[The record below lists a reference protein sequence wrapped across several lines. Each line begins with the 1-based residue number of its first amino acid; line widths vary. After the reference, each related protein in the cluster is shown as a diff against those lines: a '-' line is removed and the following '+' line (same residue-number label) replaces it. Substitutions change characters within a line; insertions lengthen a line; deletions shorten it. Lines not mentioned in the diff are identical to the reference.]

1 VTKESIHHP
10 IPFLVFLRPVKEA
23 LQHPI
28 FKTVSEASEAL
39 GVEVYVVGGYVRDHL
54 LDRPCTDVDFVC
66 VGDGLELA
74 EKVAELLPGKHKVS
88 VFKNFGTAHIHEGD
102 WDYEFV
108 GARKESYSRNSRKP
122 DVEPGT
128 LEDDQLRRDFTIN
141 ALGISLN
148 ADNYGE
154 LVDPFGGI
162 ADLDK
167 QIIRTP
173 TDPDITFSDDPL
185 RMMRAIRFA
194 SQLGFSIDEETW
206 ESIKRQVER
215 IDIISKER
223 IRDEL
228 NKIILSL
235 KPSLGLDLLFKSGL
249 LVRFFPEMV
258 ELHGVEVRKGVSHKD
273 NFYHTLK
280 VLDNVAE
287 LSDDL
292 WLRWSAILHDIA
304 KPRTKAFNDKDGWTF
319 HAHEFVGSKMVKR
332 IFRKLKLP
340 LNEHMKYVEKLVLL
354 HLRPIALT
362 KEVVTDSAVRRLI
375 FDAGDDINDLLL
387 LSRCDMTSK
396 NERKVKHFLRNLDN
410 VERKIEDVEERDRVR
425 NFQPPVSGEEIMQI
439 FGLKPSREI
448 GVIKNAL
455 KEAILEGEIPNNR
468 EEALK
473 FAVRKGKEM
482 GLKEARTI

>member
-1 VTKESIHHP
+1 M
-10 IPFLVFLRPVKEA
+10 KEA

-28 FKTVSEASEAL
+28 FKTVSEAADKL
-39 GVEVYVVGGYVRDHL
+39 GLEVYVVGGYVRDQIL
-54 LDRPCTDVDFVC
+54 KRPCTDVDFVC

-74 EKVAELLPGKHKVS
+74 NKVAELLPGNHKVS

-148 ADNYGE
+148 KDSYGD
-154 LVDPFGGI
+154 LVDPFGGVEDI
-162 ADLDK
+162 DK
-167 QIIRTP
+167 EIIRTP
-173 TDPDITFSDDPL
+173 TDPDVTFSDDPL
-185 RMMRAIRFA
+185 RMMRAIRFS
-194 SQLGFSIDEETW
+194 SQLSFQIEDKTW
-206 ESIKRQVER
+206 DSIKRQCER
-215 IDIISKER
+215 IEIISRER

-228 NKIILSL
+228 NKIILSP
-235 KPSLGLDLLFKSGL
+235 KPGIGFDLLFKSGL
-249 LVRFFPEMV
+249 LERFFPEMV
-258 ELHGVEVRKGVSHKD
+258 ELYGVEVRKGVSHKD

-280 VLDNVAE
+280 VLDNVAMHSE
-287 LSDDL
+287 DL

-304 KPRTKAFNDKDGWTF
+304 KPRTKAFNDRDGWTF
-319 HAHEFVGSKMVKR
+319 HGHEYVGSKMVKR

-340 LNEHMKYVEKLVLL
+340 LNEHMKYVQKLVLL

-362 KEVVTDSAVRRLI
+362 KELVTDSAVRRLI
-375 FDAGDDINDLLL
+375 FDAGDDINDLML
-387 LSRCDMTSK
+387 LSRCDITSK
-396 NERKVKHFLRNLDN
+396 NERKVKHYLRNLTN
-410 VERKIEDVEERDRVR
+410 VEKKIENVEERDRVR
-425 NFQPPVSGEEIMQI
+425 NFQPPVSGEEIMEI

-482 GLKEARTI
+482 GLKEVRTI